1 MEHGDG
7 GTRGG
12 QGGLCVCKEGEGMCV
27 CVHVCG
33 LSGFPEINQQTP
45 VW

>member
-12 QGGLCVCKEGEGMCV
+12 TGGLCVCKEGEGMCV
-27 CVHVCG
+27 YVHVCG